1 MPTVKQNMI
10 ETTQRAI
17 QYLQAIQPQPSMGG
31 VFDPFPP
38 EPTMDQKI
46 KYATAISVINDP
58 IGAYYYALGNNLLS
72 EEVLA
77 PLKAIYPQLAT
88 RLEGQVID
96 TFSEAKKPIPY
107 SMRVQMAL
115 VYGPGM
121 DLTVAPPFVG
131 AMQQLYAAPGQEQ
144 DGGVNMTQG
153 GVGKLSKSAAAYETP
168 GQRMMGA

>member
-1 MPTVKQNMI
+1 M
-10 ETTQRAI
+10 
-17 QYLQAIQPQPSMGG
+17 
-31 VFDPFPP
+31 
-38 EPTMDQKI
+38 
-46 KYATAISVINDP
+46 
-58 IGAYYYALGNNLLS
+58 
-72 EEVLA
+72 LA